1 MIWYFFIYAFLGWC
15 TEVVYKAATAGKFV
29 NRGFL
34 NGPVCPIYGFGVV
47 LVIGALSPL
56 SEHPLLVFA
65 GGFVITT
72 SLEWLT
78 GFALE
83 KLFHAKWWDY
93 SGEPF
98 QLGGYV
104 CLKFSLLW
112 GLACLLV
119 MDVLHPM
126 VEAFVALIPVFIGRI
141 FLVLFLFLLSVDTIL
156 TVNTVLKLNKQ
167 LRRLSEIGA
176 AMRNISEEIGES
188 LFESVADLSERNE
201 RVSAALAEHFQEA
214 EETRERIKAHLTEKA
229 ERYGEELSES
239 ILEKFSA
246 FEEMKAKYENLAKEH
261 HFGYARIEKAF
272 PKLRHVRYEAGFE
285 SVRKRLK
292 EKAKNASSLRQNQ
305 RKKKG

>member
-201 RVSAALAEHFQEA
+201 RVRAALAEHFQEA

-246 FEEMKAKYENLAKEH
+246 FEEMKA
-261 HFGYARIEKAF
+261 
-272 PKLRHVRYEAGFE
+272 
-285 SVRKRLK
+285 
-292 EKAKNASSLRQNQ
+292 
-305 RKKKG
+305 